1 MSTITM
7 NARNWFTR
15 SGNGVYGRTFVPAA
29 VLMHDRAFTRV
40 LGIDSTDF
48 AAVAAA
54 RPAIAEGP
62 RTWSPPNT

>member
-1 MSTITM
+1 MSMITT

-15 SGNGVYGRTFVPAA
+15 SGNGAYGCTFVPAA

-40 LGIDSTDF
+40 LGIDGIDF
-48 AAVAAA
+48 ATVAA
-54 RPAIAEGP
+54 RPATAKGP